1 MEFYSVKKKKRMN
14 DIDEPRKCNANV
26 KIVTKSQILH
36 DLTYL
41 NIHNLQKKKINGLIV
56 ARGWGEGNRD

>member
-1 MEFYSVKKKKRMN
+1 MN